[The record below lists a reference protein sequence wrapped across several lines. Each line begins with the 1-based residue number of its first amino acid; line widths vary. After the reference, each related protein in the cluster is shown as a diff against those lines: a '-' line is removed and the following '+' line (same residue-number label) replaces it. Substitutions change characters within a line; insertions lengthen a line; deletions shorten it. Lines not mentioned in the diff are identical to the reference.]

1 MSTASQTAH
10 QAKDQAQSTFHKAEE
25 KVSQQVNSLSDRYV
39 APVAD
44 YTKRSMRDKPVMSGE
59 PCSLLSTRVLECR
72 RLETGAP
79 ASVDLVLTLCSCTQ
93 DSS

>member
-59 PCSLLSTRVLECR
+59 PCSLLGTRVLEPVSS
-72 RLETGAP
+72 LETGAL
-79 ASVDLVLTLCSCTQ
+79 ASVDLLLTLCSCA
-93 DSS
+93 